1 MEPKTNQPAIVPAE
15 ADAIPIVPKDRW
27 PSFPEPGFDGGA
39 WATTLWFNPGI
50 FGGVTI
56 TISGASHAAVAR
68 YADMIDHLT
77 EPSRATP

>member
-1 MEPKTNQPAIVPAE
+1 MEPNNKQPAIVPAE

-27 PSFPEPGFDGGA
+27 ASFPELSFDGGA
-39 WATTLWFNPGI
+39 WATTLWFNPEI

-68 YADMIDHLT
+68 YADMIDRLT
-77 EPSRATP
+77 EPSRSTP